1 MKRTTLMAALTGAAV
16 LLAGCSST
24 SGTAAPASSSG
35 AAVTSSSSMSSSAM
49 TSGSMSSSMA
59 PASQASSSEAPASS
73 AAASITEPANSA
85 PASGAPSS
93 AATTSSEDSSS
104 DTASSAASTPSVSKA
119 PTTVGNTSG
128 GLDVKSAA
136 WFSEFCGGLQP
147 VADIAKQAGSI
158 GGSDQAAAQKSLVSL
173 YSKIG
178 SSFTATAAKLK
189 PLPAPTFSGGQAF
202 ATKVVSALGTSGP
215 TFSADAKKLAAINV
229 KTNPDAFAKALEG
242 VSKDL
247 GTATGPLQDLNS
259 LKLTPQT
266 QAAYEKLPACAKL
279 KAGVTG

>member
-24 SGTAAPASSSG
+24 SGTATPASTSS

-49 TSGSMSSSMA
+49 SSAMA
-59 PASQASSSEAPASS
+59 PASQAPASS
-73 AAASITEPANSA
+73 AAASVTEPSSSA
-85 PASGAPSS
+85 PASDAPSS
-93 AATTSSEDSSS
+93 EATMSSE
-104 DTASSAASTPSVSKA
+104 DTASSAASTLSSASTSKA

-128 GLDVKSAA
+128 GLDVASAA
-136 WFSEFCGGLQP
+136 WFSAFCGGLQP
-147 VADIAKQAGSI
+147 VADIAKDAGKI
-158 GGSDQAAAQKSLVSL
+158 TGSDQTAAQKSLVNL

-189 PLPAPTFSGGQAF
+189 PLPPPTFSGGEAF
-202 ATKVVSALGTSGP
+202 ATKVVSALGSSGP
-215 TFSADAKKLAAINV
+215 TFSANAKKLAAIDV
-229 KTNPDAFAKALEG
+229 KKDPAAFGKALEG

-247 GTATGPLQDLNS
+247 GAATGPLTDLNS

-279 KAGVTG
+279 KAGATG